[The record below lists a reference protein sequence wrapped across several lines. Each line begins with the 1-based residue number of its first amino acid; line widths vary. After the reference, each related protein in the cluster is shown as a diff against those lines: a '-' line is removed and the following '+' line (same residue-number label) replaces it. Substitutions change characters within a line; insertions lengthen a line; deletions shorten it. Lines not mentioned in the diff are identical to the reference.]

1 MAHEQTA
8 TWVDKSVWGDGPW
21 TDEPD
26 RLEWRDDTTGL
37 PCLAL
42 RSPMMG
48 AWCGYVAVPPG
59 HPWHGA
65 DCCDLELY
73 AAHGGLTFA
82 GPCDPGEGPDQIC
95 HVPMPGEPD
104 DVYWIGF
111 DCGHAGDLAPG
122 AEAYCRAHGL
132 PSLAGRHATYKPL
145 DYVKVICT
153 LLAHEVADAGTG
165 VPHTG

>member
-8 TWVDKSVWGDGPW
+8 TWVDKSAWGDGPW
-21 TDEPD
+21 ADEPD
-26 RLEWRDDTTGL
+26 RLEWRDDKTGL

-42 RSPMMG
+42 RSPVLG
-48 AWCGYVAVPPG
+48 AWCGYVAIPPG

-65 DCCDLELY
+65 DYCDLEVY
-73 AAHGGLTFA
+73 AAHGGGLTFA

-111 DCGHAGDLAPG
+111 DCGHATDVAP
-122 AEAYCRAHGL
+122 AMVAYNRRHGL
-132 PSLAGRHATYKPL
+132 TWMSALDETVGATYKTL
-145 DYVKVICT
+145 EYVKTICT
-153 LLAHEVADAGTG
+153 LVAYEVADQA
-165 VPHTG
+165 